1 MTSHITRIHA
11 PAGVLESPNYCNVAV
26 GEGRTVFVAG
36 QVARDAEGNLV
47 GAGDFLRQAG
57 QVFENLRLCLAAAD
71 ATFHDV
77 VKITCFLT
85 DITNL
90 PLLSKVRVGEIPDE
104 HRPASSAV
112 QVGALFHPDYLLEVE
127 AVAVVPVTG

>member
-1 MTSHITRIHA
+1 MTAHITRIHA
-11 PAGVLESPNYCNVAV
+11 PAGVLDSPNYCNVVV
-26 GEGRTVFVAG
+26 GEGRTVYVAG
-36 QVARDAEGNLV
+36 QVARDAAGTLV
-47 GAGDFLRQAG
+47 GAGDFLQQAE

-71 ATFHDV
+71 ATFLDV

-90 PLLSKVRVGEIPDE
+90 PLLSKVRVAEVPDE

-127 AVAVVPVTG
+127 AVAVVRG